1 MKIGDLI
8 KHKNAGRVALILD
21 IYMFEL
27 HELEYRSEEYAKVI
41 FSGDLRTR
49 LAPFKLIKENWEV
62 ISEI

>member
-8 KHKNAGRVALILD
+8 KHKNVETTGIILD
-21 IYMFEL
+21 IL
-27 HELEYRSEEYAKVI
+27 IPNQHLEYRSEEYAKVI

>member
-8 KHKNAGRVALILD
+8 KHKNVETTGIILD
-21 IYMFEL
+21 IL
-27 HELEYRSEEYAKVI
+27 IPNQHLEYRSEEYAKVI
-41 FSGDLRTR
+41 FSGDLHTR

>member
-1 MKIGDLI
+1 MKVGDLI
-8 KHKNAGRVALILD
+8 KHNYAGTTGIILD
-21 IYMFEL
+21 IFMSEQ
-27 HELEYRSEEYAKVI
+27 HLEYRSEEYAKVI